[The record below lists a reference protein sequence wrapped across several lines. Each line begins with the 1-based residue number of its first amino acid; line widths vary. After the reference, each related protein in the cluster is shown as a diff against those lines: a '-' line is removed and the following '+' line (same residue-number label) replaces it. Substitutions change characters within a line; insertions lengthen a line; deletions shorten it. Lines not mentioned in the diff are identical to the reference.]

1 MDEKQIRNLIIRIL
15 EKIGLH
21 SKEAEDLVFR
31 TGKVESSYK
40 YIRQLR
46 GPARGLFQCE
56 PWVSVDICNNY
67 LSYRPELMKKVAN
80 AIKVNI
86 SHFVEPKEEDWDFIL
101 ETNLAAQIAMCR
113 LHYRR
118 IPSKLPNSLKGQ
130 AAYWKKYYNSSAG
143 RGTVEDFLERVA

>member
-1 MDEKQIRNLIIRIL
+1 MDEKQIRDLIVRIL
-15 EKIGLH
+15 EKIGMH

-56 PWVSVDICNNY
+56 PWVSVDICKNY
-67 LSYRPELMKKVAN
+67 LSYRPELMRKVAN
-80 AIKVNI
+80 AIKVNVA
-86 SHFVEPKEEDWDFIL
+86 HFTQPVEDDWDFIL

-118 IPSKLPNSLKGQ
+118 IPSKLPSSLKSQ

>member
-1 MDEKQIRNLIIRIL
+1 MDEKQIRDLIVRIL
-15 EKIGLH
+15 EKIGMH
-21 SKEAEDLVFR
+21 SKEAEDLIFR

-56 PWVSVDICNNY
+56 PWVSVDICKNY
-67 LSYRPELMKKVAN
+67 LSYRPELMRKVAN
-80 AIKVNI
+80 AIKVNVA
-86 SHFVEPKEEDWDFIL
+86 HFTQPVEDDWDFIL

-118 IPSKLPNSLKGQ
+118 IPSKLPSSLKSQ

>member
-1 MDEKQIRNLIIRIL
+1 MDEKQIRDLIVRIL
-15 EKIGLH
+15 EKIGMY

-56 PWVSVDICNNY
+56 PWVSVDICKNY

-80 AIKVNI
+80 AIKVNV
-86 SHFVEPKEEDWDFIL
+86 SHFTQPVEDEWDFIL

-118 IPSKLPNSLKGQ
+118 IPTKLPSSLKGQ

>member
-1 MDEKQIRNLIIRIL
+1 MDEKQIKNLIIRVL
-15 EKIGLH
+15 ENINLH
-21 SKEAEDLVFR
+21 SEEAENLVFR
-31 TGKVESSYK
+31 TGMVESGYR

-46 GPARGLFQCE
+46 GPARGFFQCE

-67 LSYRPELMKKVAN
+67 LKYRPDLMKQVSK
-80 AIKVNI
+80 AIKVNL
-86 SHFVEPKEEDWDFIL
+86 SHFTSPVEADWDFLL

-118 IPSKLPNSLKGQ
+118 IPKALPKTLKGQ

>member
-1 MDEKQIRNLIIRIL
+1 MDEKQIRDLIVRIL
-15 EKIGLH
+15 EKIGMH

-56 PWVSVDICNNY
+56 PWVSVDICKNY

-80 AIKVNI
+80 AIKVNV
-86 SHFVEPKEEDWDFIL
+86 SHFTRPIEDDWDFIL
-101 ETNLAAQIAMCR
+101 ETNIAAMIAFCR

-118 IPSKLPNSLKGQ
+118 VPKPLPKSLDEQ
-130 AAYWKKYYNSSAG
+130 WLYYKKYYNSEQGKA
-143 RGTVEDFLERVA
+143 THDHWLELIK